1 MVNQIELITKYS
13 PMAWDEVYKQEA
25 VTSILDANK
34 ELVKF
39 TGTKTV
45 KIGKFQAGGLQ
56 DYYRNN
62 AGDVRVPGAPGEAD
76 FYGSAGFGYQQSPAR
91 LIWEEFTLKQ
101 DRAAAYAIEKFDNE
115 ESGEQL
121 ITMGVKEISRTIL
134 TPEIDAYA
142 LSTIASYC
150 TTELGNLVSYELS
163 GNADS
168 DKPLQELNKAFVYF
182 AEHEVPIQDQ
192 VVFCSPAFMNA
203 LRNTKEVTKFLGQ
216 SDFDNKGINFV
227 ITKYEGRM
235 LVETSPERLRTNIV
249 LGNGFSWGADS
260 KTINFLMVAKSAVT
274 HVVKY
279 EKIKVIGDDLNLA
292 GNGFDGYTIYVRI
305 YHDVFVPDNKRIA
318 LYCSVNGTVGAPTA
332 KVDLL
337 LNADNTIKAITTTPA
352 EKIAIAV
359 KSSGNETV
367 GEVAAGTLTNVFVG
381 DTVSKGDVIYTVDN
395 KKVVLAKYTVK

>member
-235 LVETSPERLRTNIV
+235 LIETSPERLRTNIV

-260 KTINFLMVAKSAVT
+260 KAINFLMVAKSAVT

-359 KSSGNETV
+359 KSSKEETI
-367 GEVAAGTLTNVFVG
+367 GSVATGTLTNVFVG